1 MYGEVRTRVTGLLAE
16 ADDGALDATAP
27 ATPEWRV
34 RDVGSHLSGICADIV
49 TGNLDGVATDPW
61 TAAQVEARR
70 AWPVEQ
76 LLAEWDEMGPR
87 VEATIR
93 QIPDLPDWRTL
104 VVDAITH
111 EHDIRGAL
119 GRPGARETDAI
130 VDVTDAAVD
139 AIGRR
144 LATGDLGVLECT
156 FADGSTR
163 TVGAGPAATGLRIT
177 RFEFLRA
184 ATGRRSESQMASF
197 DWEGDAHPEWLLF
210 EIFAP
215 RATPLIE

>member
-1 MYGEVRTRVTGLLAE
+1 M
-16 ADDGALDATAP
+16 
-27 ATPEWRV
+27 
-34 RDVGSHLSGICADIV
+34 GSHLSGICADIV

-76 LLAEWDEMGPR
+76 LLAEWDEMERASRRRSARSPTSPTG
-87 VEATIR
+87 
-93 QIPDLPDWRTL
+93 
-104 VVDAITH
+104 
-111 EHDIRGAL
+111 
-119 GRPGARETDAI
+119 GRSWSTRSPTSTTSAARSAVPAARETDAI
-130 VDVTDAAVD
+130 VDATDAAVD

-163 TVGAGPAATGLRIT
+163 TVGAGPAVTGLRIT